1 MRWLMQDLRFYLLIE
16 DKEKESEVRIDG
28 NLETLRE
35 LIHALRADLA
45 PVISLRAEGELMD
58 TQEARVMYLQN
69 DFDPIPLKPQSKLP
83 AAKAWQSK
91 PTITQWRYAAPDSN
105 IGLRAGNGKAFIDCD
120 DKNHPGTTETI
131 TR

>member
-1 MRWLMQDLRFYLLIE
+1 
-16 DKEKESEVRIDG
+16 
-28 NLETLRE
+28 
-35 LIHALRADLA
+35 
-45 PVISLRAEGELMD
+45 MD

-69 DFDPIPLKPQSKLP
+69 DYDPIPLKPQSKLP

-91 PTITQWRYAAPDSN
+91 PTITQWRHAAPDSN

-131 TR
+131 TRWLDGLGYHEGDYPMVSTPSGGAHIYVNFTSDMM